1 MLLITLFTT
10 DGLAGIPEQ
19 IGRAL
24 RGRGAPAAD
33 DVAAA
38 TMGGGPP

>member
-10 DGLAGIPEQ
+10 DGLAGIPAQ

-24 RGRGAPAAD
+24 RGRGPLLVDDAAP
-33 DVAAA
+33 A
-38 TMGGGPP
+38 TMGEDP